1 MTKPS
6 EVEVSLSDLGKIK
19 FDRIRSDL
27 QKTKTKTMLI
37 IHRDHMKVN
46 VCHVCLY
53 KVVKQNANFR
63 SQKAKISKW
72 IIESLLIVITI
83 NIDSFWCLR
92 EYSLGTFIQCVIHMN
107 VRWSSLRKTL
117 HSSHRN
123 NIRRLAFRSVLSNL
137 DLPVVFCFGYII
149 PKAVIIIIFTM
160 LGVFQ
165 IVYIVEMEKVFS
177 IFSVGWCCCWINR
190 FLDESRR

>member
-27 QKTKTKTMLI
+27 QKTKTMLI
-37 IHRDHMKVN
+37 IHRDHIWKWTSVMC
-46 VCHVCLY
+46 VCIKLSN
-53 KVVKQNANFR
+53 KMPIFAAKKQKYQN
-63 SQKAKISKW
+63 
-72 IIESLLIVITI
+72 ESLNRYSSSSRSTLIVFDVWE
-83 NIDSFWCLR
+83 NILLVHLFSVW
-92 EYSLGTFIQCVIHMN
+92 FIWMWDDHH
-107 VRWSSLRKTL
+107 WGK

-165 IVYIVEMEKVFS
+165 IVYIVEMEKSFFHFFCRLVLLL
-177 IFSVGWCCCWINR
+177 NK
-190 FLDESRR
+190 